1 MGLCNDSLRVISNIL
16 FSFVLV
22 ELFPFWLDQLLARGK
37 HACNQIYTN
46 SWIPF
51 YDQQTKN
58 AIYAQKAVIGEG
70 RRLLDGTKSTIEG
83 FYQETVLPAWNQA
96 NSFLE
101 QHIPSWKN
109 LIYKLQISSSRAMSY
124 LHAQAKNAR
133 LAFFRFQN
141 VVQAMFLTYVSRV
154 ESLRPMATE
163 PFADAFFWALISITG
178 IPIILYI
185 LSSLIRLL
193 MYLLRPG
200 TASVEIMNESV
211 IVQSIQNCYKYTFK
225 NKDVLLQ
232 ALEESGVLQTL
243 GPSVLALVA
252 AEMGM
257 QPMSTEFQL
266 RIDTLIHASPIF
278 DIVRPGPG
286 RKSRIIAAKK
296 RRELFITTLAAVFKD
311 SDMNLRSVM
320 NIFANS
326 SAPEDVEEDNVGEAV
341 HDDVSLEK
349 ASDAEDSDDGV
360 TLEQIVDT
368 EDSTEPEDSE

>member
-51 YDQQTKN
+51 YDKQKEN
-58 AIYAQKAVIGEG
+58 AIYAQKTVIEEG

-154 ESLRPMATE
+154 ESLRPMATK
-163 PFADAFFWALISITG
+163 PFAEAFFWALISITG

-185 LSSLIRLL
+185 LSSFIRLL
-193 MYLLRPG
+193 MYLSRPG

-286 RKSRIIAAKK
+286 RKSRLIAAKK

>member
-1 MGLCNDSLRVISNIL
+1 MGLCSCSILVISNID
-16 FSFVLV
+16 SFLLV

-37 HACNQIYTN
+37 DACHQIYTN

-51 YDQQTKN
+51 YDKQREN
-58 AIYAQKAVIGEG
+58 AKYAQKNVIEQS
-70 RRLLDGTKSTIEG
+70 RRLLDGTKNTIEG
-83 FYQETVLPAWNQA
+83 IYQKTVLPAWNQA
-96 NSFLE
+96 DIFLE
-101 QHIPSWKN
+101 QHIPSWRN
-109 LIYKLQISSSRAMSY
+109 LIYKLQVSSSRTMSY
-124 LHAQAKNAR
+124 LHVEAKNAR

-141 VVQAMFLTYVSRV
+141 VVQAMFLTHVSRV
-154 ESLRPMATE
+154 ESLRPMATK
-163 PFADAFFWALISITG
+163 PFAEAFFWALISITG

-200 TASVEIMNESV
+200 TASVVIMNESV
-211 IVQSIQNCYKYTFK
+211 IVQSIQTCYKYTFK
-225 NKDVLLQ
+225 NKDILLQ
-232 ALEESGVLQTL
+232 ALEGSGVLQAL

-286 RKSRIIAAKK
+286 RKSRLIAAKK

-311 SDMNLRSVM
+311 SDMNLRSVIK
-320 NIFANS
+320 IFANS
-326 SAPEDVEEDNVGEAV
+326 SAPEDVEENNGEEAV
-341 HDDVSLEK
+341 HDDISLKK
-349 ASDAEDSDDGV
+349 ASNTEDNNDGV
-360 TLEQIVDT
+360 TLEKIVDT
-368 EDSTEPEDSE
+368 EDSTELEDAE